1 MPQDAIPQP
10 NHRPDAGRPRT
21 RAALDFGTD
30 RASAFAKARRHT
42 ILVRALRFALPASGL
57 FMIAA
62 YALFMQRSISL
73 TWADK
78 KVEVSAITLS
88 QEALVAHNPRYTGF
102 DKQGGEFEVRAATA
116 QQDHKM
122 KGIVRLNRIEGKLID
137 GSRQTTTLK
146 SPRGTLDSNSNVLEL
161 YERVDVASQNGM
173 TAELTQATIYTKE
186 NRIVSDEP
194 VTVRMPSGTVH
205 GKAMTIEQKQ
215 KKVLFTGG
223 VVAHL
228 QAPPK
233 PGEAEAAP
241 GQALRGSQA
250 QPAAKAP
257 AAKPPEAKTNA
268 PVDVTSQRLLID
280 DAGKIATFFG
290 DVVAKQVDQVM
301 ETAELQVF
309 YEGQAD
315 GGAKPQS
322 SLAAG
327 DGSGKLKRLVSRTD
341 VVLTRGAERATGSA
355 MDFDAI
361 NDRAV
366 LAGPVA
372 ISGGPDRGAT
382 ADRAEIDNKT
392 DIILLTGN
400 VVVTQQ
406 KNVLKGRRL
415 LADRKQGTLNLTS
428 PAGAGQAKGQI
439 SARLHQN
446 QAEADGPAAKKAA
459 PKAAAGGFGL
469 AARGD
474 PGQPIDIDADTL
486 DVDDKKKVAVF
497 KGKVKAVQGEYVIN
511 TEEMTAHYTGEG
523 GMALAGPAAG
533 SAPPAGQPRQGA
545 QLTQV
550 VMPRRVDI
558 VAKDGQRAQG
568 NSAVFNPKTNSAK
581 LTGDVVLSHGTSVTN
596 GNCAELDMTTG
607 LMKIIDACGFSSGAS
622 KGSVSAT
629 GNVIVKGR
637 AQAVFVPGM
646 LKEEQKKMKDA
657 VGAAQPASAPGAPA
671 ASPAPPAAP
680 ATAPVPRQPRPR
692 SSGSDLQSV
701 FGNNN

>member
-1 MPQDAIPQP
+1 MPQDATPQP
-10 NHRPDAGRPRT
+10 NQLPNAGRPRN

-42 ILVRALRFALPASGL
+42 LLVRTLRLLLPVSGVV
-57 FMIAA
+57 MVVG
-62 YALFMQRSISL
+62 YALHMQRAISFS
-73 TWADK
+73 WANK
-78 KVEVSAITLS
+78 KVEVTGISIS

-122 KGIVRLNRIEGKLID
+122 KGIVRLKTIDGKLLD
-137 GSRQTTTLK
+137 VNRQVTTLK
-146 SPRGTLDSNSNVLEL
+146 SPRGTLDSNTNVLEL

-194 VTVRMPSGTVH
+194 VTVHMPSGTVH

-215 KKVLFTGG
+215 KQVLFTGG

-233 PGEAEAAP
+233 SVAEAAANP
-241 GQALRGSQA
+241 VLRGSQA
-250 QPAAKAP
+250 QPAPQNP
-257 AAKPPEAKTNA
+257 AAKSNA
-268 PVDVTSQRLLID
+268 PVDITSQRLLID
-280 DAGKIATFFG
+280 DGNKIATFYG
-290 DVVAKQVDQVM
+290 DVVAKQTDQIM
-301 ETAELQVF
+301 ETAELQVS
-309 YEGQAD
+309 YEGQAE
-315 GGAKPQS
+315 GGAKTPS

-327 DGSGKLKRLVSRTD
+327 DGSSKLRRLVSPRN

-355 MDFDAI
+355 MDYDAI

-366 LAGPVA
+366 LSGPVV
-372 ISGGPDRGAT
+372 ISGGLDRGAT

-415 LADRKQGTLNLTS
+415 LADRKQGTLNLVS

-439 SARLHQN
+439 SARLYQN
-446 QAEADGPAAKKAA
+446 QAEGDAAAAKKAVAAPA
-459 PKAAAGGFGL
+459 PKAAAPGALGGFG
-469 AARGD
+469 RGD
-474 PGQPIDIDADTL
+474 PSQPIDIDADSL
-486 DVDDKKKVAVF
+486 DVDDKKKTAIF
-497 KGKVKAVQGEYVIN
+497 RGKVKAVQGDYVIN
-511 TEEMTAHYTGEG
+511 TEEMIAHYTGDG
-523 GMALAGPAAG
+523 GMALAAPAAN
-533 SAPPAGQPRQGA
+533 APAPVAGQPKQGA

-550 VMPRRVDI
+550 VMPRKVDI

-581 LTGDVVLSHGTSVTN
+581 LTGDVVLSQGSSITN
-596 GNCAELDMTTG
+596 GNCAELDMATG
-607 LMKIIDACGFSSGAS
+607 LMKIIDACGFSSG
-622 KGSVSAT
+622 GSSTAGAGT
-629 GNVIVKGR
+629 GNIIIKGR

-646 LKEEQKKMKDA
+646 LKEEQKKAKDA
-657 VGAAQPASAPGAPA
+657 AAAAQPSAGPVVTGPA
-671 ASPAPPAAP
+671 AVSPTPSPAPRPP
-680 ATAPVPRQPRPR
+680 PR
-692 SSGSDLQSV
+692 SSGSELQSV
-701 FGNNN
+701 FGNSN